1 VITKPTVFRAVMML
15 FPEVA
20 QRVKDKYGKSYTT
33 EHFTQDESLLA
44 RAKCIGEPPRCTT
57 MHGGRRQSGCSG
69 SRFRAGA
76 GGSIGLERIAVRDPS
91 GFRGR
96 QLFVFDIP
104 ERQINSWLSHARFL
118 GRFMLEMFL
127 RIPSHD

>member
-1 VITKPTVFRAVMML
+1 MML

-33 EHFTQDESLLA
+33 EHLPKTNLYSRVQNASA
-44 RAKCIGEPPRCTT
+44 SRRAVPL
-57 MHGGRRQSGCSG
+57 HGGRRQSGCSG